1 MKIQIN
7 KSARYPRP
15 ASFIKGNTVRSV
27 FSLLFLIGLLFTVPF
42 SAQASSQS
50 TIKYALPR
58 LVKIFGAGGVKNLYG
73 YSTGFLV
80 SQEGHIATI
89 WSPVLDTDRLSVVLH
104 DGRRFEAEVLGAE
117 PHLDLAIIKLKSE
130 RELNLPHFNFREK
143 VNAGPGTRILGFSNM
158 FRVATGD
165 EPVSVLHG
173 VIEART
179 ALPRRRGAFELSYS
193 GDVYVVDAITNNPG
207 AAGGALLNYN
217 GKLLGMIGKQVRNAK
232 TNTWVN
238 YSLPIDV
245 LSKSI
250 EQIIT
255 GKFDS
260 SEEKKVPETQTPQR
274 YHPVD
279 FGLIMVP
286 DVLYR
291 TPAFIDSV
299 LPDSLVAKA
308 GLRSDDL
315 VVFVNDELIKSCK
328 TLNTEL
334 GKLEAGDLLRL
345 VVRRSNQLVSIE
357 VQVPPENK

>member
-1 MKIQIN
+1 MKILKNSSTRIQT
-7 KSARYPRP
+7 ST
-15 ASFIKGNTVRSV
+15 SVKGNTVRSV
-27 FSLLFLIGLLFTVPF
+27 FVYLCLISFIFVVPCP
-42 SAQASSQS
+42 AQASSQS

-58 LVKIFGAGGVKNLYG
+58 MVKIFGAGGVKNLYG

-80 SQEGHIATI
+80 SAEGHIATI
-89 WSPVLDTDRLSVVLH
+89 WSPVLDTDRLSVVLN

-117 PHLDLAIIKLKSE
+117 PHLDLAVIRLKSD
-130 RELNLPHFNFREK
+130 RELNLPYFDFREK
-143 VNAGPGTRILGFSNM
+143 VIAAPGTRILGFSNM

-179 ALPRRRGAFELSYS
+179 ELPRRRGAFELSYS
-193 GDVYVVDAITNNPG
+193 GEVYVVDAITNNPG
-207 AAGGALLNYN
+207 AAGGAILTYN

-255 GKFDS
+255 GKFES
-260 SEEKKVPETQTPQR
+260 SENKKPSPTQTPQR
-274 YHPVD
+274 YHPRD

-299 LPDSLVAKA
+299 LPNSLVAKA
-308 GLRSDDL
+308 GLQSDDL
-315 VVFVNDELIKSCK
+315 VVFVNDTLIKSCK
-328 TLNTEL
+328 TLETEL
-334 GKLEAGDLLRL
+334 GKLEAGDSLRL
-345 VVRRSNQLVSIE
+345 VVRRNNQLVSIE
-357 VQVPPENK
+357 IQVPPEKK

>member
-1 MKIQIN
+1 MHDESNFSVIKTRLLH
-7 KSARYPRP
+7 SVLLFYCLLAATVALP
-15 ASFIKGNTVRSV
+15 AS
-27 FSLLFLIGLLFTVPF
+27 
-42 SAQASSQS
+42 AEASSRS
-50 TIKYALPR
+50 TISYALPR
-58 LVKIFGAGGVKNLYG
+58 LVKIFGAGGLKNLYG

-80 SQEGHIATI
+80 SPEGHIATI
-89 WSPVLDTDRLSVVLH
+89 WSPVLDTDQLSVVLN

-117 PHLDLAIIKLKSE
+117 PHLDLAIIKLKSD
-130 RELNLPHFNFREK
+130 RELNLPFFNYQENVK
-143 VNAGPGTRILGFSNM
+143 ASAGTRILGFSNM

-179 ALPRRRGAFELSYS
+179 DLPRRRGAFELSYT

-207 AAGGALLNYN
+207 AAGGVIMTYD

-250 EQIIT
+250 KQIIT
-255 GKFDS
+255 GKFES
-260 SEEKKVPETQTPQR
+260 SEDKKEPEPDTPQR
-274 YHPVD
+274 YRPID
-279 FGLIMVP
+279 FGLVMVP

-291 TPAFIDSV
+291 TPAFVDSI
-299 LPDSLVAKA
+299 LPGSLVSQA
-308 GLRSDDL
+308 GLKPDDL

-328 TLNTEL
+328 TLKTEL

-345 VVRRSNQLVSIE
+345 VVRRDNQLIAVE
-357 VQVPPENK
+357 LQVPPEKKK

>member
-1 MKIQIN
+1 V
-7 KSARYPRP
+7 
-15 ASFIKGNTVRSV
+15 IKQYTVKSV
-27 FSLLFLIGLLFTVPF
+27 FVCLCLIGSVLSAPLT
-42 SAQASSQS
+42 AQASSQS

-80 SQEGHIATI
+80 SPEGHIATI

-104 DGRRFEAEVLGAE
+104 DGRKFEAEVLGAE

-130 RELNLPHFNFREK
+130 RKLDLPYFDYREK
-143 VNAGPGTRILGFSNM
+143 TVAGPGTRILGFSNM

-179 ALPRRRGAFELSYS
+179 DLPRRRGAFELSYS

-207 AAGGALLNYN
+207 AAGGAILTYD

-260 SEEKKVPETQTPQR
+260 SEEKKEPKTAPER
-274 YHPVD
+274 YRPVD
-279 FGLIMVP
+279 FGLVMVP

-291 TPAFIDSV
+291 TPAYIDNV
-299 LPDSLVAKA
+299 LPGSLVAQA
-308 GLRSDDL
+308 GLQPDDL

-328 TLNTEL
+328 TLKTEL
-334 GKLEAGDLLRL
+334 GKLETGDLLRL
-345 VVRRSNQLVSIE
+345 VVRRNNQLVSVE
-357 VQVPPENK
+357 FQVPPEKK

>member
-1 MKIQIN
+1 M
-7 KSARYPRP
+7 KSA
-15 ASFIKGNTVRSV
+15 FVC
-27 FSLLFLIGLLFTVPF
+27 LFLIGSVSAVPL

-80 SQEGHIATI
+80 SPEGHIATI
-89 WSPVLDTDRLSVVLH
+89 WSPVLDTDKLSVVLH

-130 RELNLPHFNFREK
+130 DQLKLPYFDYQHK
-143 VNAGPGTRILGFSNM
+143 VVAGAGTRILGFSNM

-165 EPVSVLHG
+165 EAVSVLHG

-179 ALPRRRGAFELSYS
+179 KLPRRRGAFELTYS

-207 AAGGALLNYN
+207 AAGGAILSYD

-238 YSLPIDV
+238 YSLPNDV

-255 GKFDS
+255 GKFES
-260 SEEKKVPETQTPQR
+260 SENQKKPSIEAPER
-274 YHPVD
+274 YRPVD
-279 FGLIMVP
+279 FGLVMVP

-291 TPAFIDSV
+291 TPAFIDRV

-308 GLRSDDL
+308 GLRPDDL
-315 VVFVNDELIKSCK
+315 VVFVNDELINSCK
-328 TLNTEL
+328 TLKAEL
-334 GKLEAGDLLRL
+334 GKLESGDLLRL
-345 VVRRSNQLVSIE
+345 VVRRDDQLISLE
-357 VQVPPENK
+357 LQVPPENK

>member
-1 MKIQIN
+1 VIQNN
-7 KSARYPRP
+7 KVKHV
-15 ASFIKGNTVRSV
+15 FVCLCLLGSV
-27 FSLLFLIGLLFTVPF
+27 LAVPLT
-42 SAQASSQS
+42 AKASSQS

-80 SQEGHIATI
+80 SPEGHIATI

-104 DGRRFEAEVLGAE
+104 DGRKFDAEVLGAE

-130 RELNLPHFNFREK
+130 RELNLPYFDYHDQVK
-143 VNAGPGTRILGFSNM
+143 AGPGTRILGFSNM

-179 ALPRRRGAFELSYS
+179 ELPRRRGAFELSYT

-207 AAGGALLNYN
+207 AAGGAILSYD

-250 EQIIT
+250 EQIVT
-255 GKFDS
+255 GKFES
-260 SEEKKVPETQTPQR
+260 SEDQKKPDTQAPER

-279 FGLIMVP
+279 FGLVMVP

-308 GLRSDDL
+308 GLQPDDL

-328 TLNTEL
+328 TLRAEL

-345 VVRRSNQLVSIE
+345 VVRRDNQLVSIE
-357 VQVPPENK
+357 LQVPPENK

>member
-1 MKIQIN
+1 MIKQN
-7 KSARYPRP
+7 AAKSI
-15 ASFIKGNTVRSV
+15 FVC
-27 FSLLFLIGLLFTVPF
+27 LFLIGTVLAVPI
-42 SAQASSQS
+42 SARASSQS

-58 LVKIFGAGGVKNLYG
+58 MVKIFGAGGVKNLYG

-80 SQEGHIATI
+80 SPEGHIATI

-104 DGRRFEAEVLGAE
+104 DGRKFEADVLGAE
-117 PHLDLAIIKLKSE
+117 PHLDLAIIKLKSD
-130 RELNLPHFNFREK
+130 RELNLPYFDYHEK
-143 VNAGPGTRILGFSNM
+143 TIAGPGTRILGFSNM

-165 EPVSVLHG
+165 ESVSVLHG

-179 ALPRRRGAFELSYS
+179 ELPRRRGAFELSYT

-207 AAGGALLNYN
+207 AAGGAILTYDS
-217 GKLLGMIGKQVRNAK
+217 KLLGMIGKQVRNAK

-255 GKFDS
+255 GKFES
-260 SEEKKVPETQTPQR
+260 SEDQKRPEKTAPER
-274 YHPVD
+274 YRPVD
-279 FGLIMVP
+279 FGLVMVP

-308 GLRSDDL
+308 GLHPDDL

-328 TLNTEL
+328 TLQTEL

-345 VVRRSNQLVSIE
+345 VVRRNNQLVSVEFQI
-357 VQVPPENK
+357 PPEKK

>member
-1 MKIQIN
+1 MKEN
-7 KSARYPRP
+7 TVKSA
-15 ASFIKGNTVRSV
+15 FVC
-27 FSLLFLIGLLFTVPF
+27 LCLITSALTVPL
-42 SAQASSQS
+42 SAQASSQA
-50 TIKYALPR
+50 TIQHALPR

-80 SQEGHIATI
+80 SPQGHIATI

-130 RELNLPHFNFREK
+130 HELKLPYFDYQHK
-143 VNAGPGTRILGFSNM
+143 TIAGAGTRILGFSNM

-165 EPVSVLHG
+165 ESVSVLHG

-179 ALPRRRGAFELSYS
+179 ELPRRRGAFELSYK

-207 AAGGALLNYN
+207 AAGGAILTYD

-232 TNTWVN
+232 TSTWVN

-255 GKFDS
+255 GKYES
-260 SEEKKVPETQTPQR
+260 SENQKKPETEAPDR
-274 YHPVD
+274 YRPVD
-279 FGLIMVP
+279 FGLVMVP

-299 LPDSLVAKA
+299 LPGSLVAKA
-308 GLRSDDL
+308 GLRPDDL

-328 TLNTEL
+328 TLKTEL
-334 GKLEAGDLLRL
+334 GKLESGDLLRL
-345 VVRRSNQLVSIE
+345 VVRRDNQLISLE
-357 VQVPPENK
+357 LQVPPENK

>member
-1 MKIQIN
+1 MK
-7 KSARYPRP
+7 A
-15 ASFIKGNTVRSV
+15 NTVK
-27 FSLLFLIGLLFTVPF
+27 FACICLCLIGAVLSVPF

-50 TIKYALPR
+50 TIQHALPR

-80 SQEGHIATI
+80 SPQGHIATI

-104 DGRRFEAEVLGAE
+104 DGRRFEAEILGAE

-130 RELNLPHFNFREK
+130 HELKLPYFDYQQK
-143 VNAGPGTRILGFSNM
+143 DIASAGTRILGFSNM

-179 ALPRRRGAFELSYS
+179 KLPRRRGAFELSYT

-207 AAGGALLNYN
+207 AAGGAILTYD

-255 GKFDS
+255 GKFES
-260 SEEKKVPETQTPQR
+260 SENQKKPETQAPER
-274 YHPVD
+274 YRPVD

-299 LPDSLVAKA
+299 LPGSLVAKA
-308 GLRSDDL
+308 GLRPDDL

-328 TLNTEL
+328 TLKAEL
-334 GKLEAGDLLRL
+334 GKLESGDLLRL
-345 VVRRSNQLVSIE
+345 VVRRDNQLISLE
-357 VQVPPENK
+357 LQVPPEKK

>member
-1 MKIQIN
+1 MIQHN
-7 KSARYPRP
+7 
-15 ASFIKGNTVRSV
+15 V
-27 FSLLFLIGLLFTVPF
+27 FKPVLFCLCLAGLLL
-42 SAQASSQS
+42 SASGRASASSQS
-50 TIKYALPR
+50 TIQYALPR

-80 SQEGHIATI
+80 SPEGHIATI

-104 DGRRFEAEVLGAE
+104 DGRKFEAEVLGAE
-117 PHLDLAIIKLKSE
+117 PHLDLAVLKLKSE
-130 RELNLPHFNFREK
+130 REINLPYFDYKEK
-143 VNAGPGTRILGFSNM
+143 VTAGPGTRILGFSNM
-158 FRVATGD
+158 FKVATGD

-179 ALPRRRGAFELSYS
+179 ELPRRRGAFELSYS

-207 AAGGALLNYN
+207 AAGGALVTYD

-260 SEEKKVPETQTPQR
+260 SEDQKKPEMDAPQR
-274 YHPVD
+274 YRPVD
-279 FGLIMVP
+279 FGLVMVP

-291 TPAFIDSV
+291 TPAYVDRV
-299 LPDSLVAKA
+299 LPGSLVAKA
-308 GLRSDDL
+308 GLQPDHL

-334 GKLEAGDLLRL
+334 GQLEPGDLLRL
-345 VVRRSNQLVSIE
+345 VVRRNNQLISIE
-357 VQVPPENK
+357 LQVPPEKK

>member
-1 MKIQIN
+1 VIQIN
-7 KSARYPRP
+7 KVKHIFVCLCLLGSVLAVPP
-15 ASFIKGNTVRSV
+15 A
-27 FSLLFLIGLLFTVPF
+27 
-42 SAQASSQS
+42 AQASSQS

-80 SQEGHIATI
+80 SPEGHIATI

-104 DGRRFEAEVLGAE
+104 DGRKFEAEVLGAE

-130 RELNLPHFNFREK
+130 RELNLPYFDYHDK
-143 VNAGPGTRILGFSNM
+143 VIAGPGTRILGFSNM

-179 ALPRRRGAFELSYS
+179 DLPRRRGAFELSYA

-207 AAGGALLNYN
+207 AAGGAILTYD

-255 GKFDS
+255 GKFES
-260 SEEKKVPETQTPQR
+260 SEDQKKPDTQAPER
-274 YHPVD
+274 YRPVD
-279 FGLIMVP
+279 FGLVMVP

-308 GLRSDDL
+308 GLQPNDL

-328 TLNTEL
+328 TLSAEL

-345 VVRRSNQLVSIE
+345 VVRRDNQLISIE
-357 VQVPPENK
+357 LQVPPEKK

>member
-1 MKIQIN
+1 MIKQKTV
-7 KSARYPRP
+7 KSVLVYLCLV
-15 ASFIKGNTVRSV
+15 GSV
-27 FSLLFLIGLLFTVPF
+27 LAVPLT
-42 SAQASSQS
+42 SQASSQS

-58 LVKIFGAGGVKNLYG
+58 IVKIFGAGGVKNLYG

-80 SQEGHIATI
+80 SPEGHIATI

-104 DGRRFEAEVLGAE
+104 DGRKFEAEVLGAE

-130 RELNLPHFNFREK
+130 RELNLPCFHYREK
-143 VNAGPGTRILGFSNM
+143 TIAGPGTRILGFSNM

-179 ALPRRRGAFELSYS
+179 DLPRRRGAFELSYS

-207 AAGGALLNYN
+207 AAGGAILTYD

-260 SEEKKVPETQTPQR
+260 SEEKKEPETTPER
-274 YHPVD
+274 YRPVD

-291 TPAFIDSV
+291 TPAYIDSV

-308 GLRSDDL
+308 GLQPNDL

-328 TLNTEL
+328 TLKTEL
-334 GKLEAGDLLRL
+334 GKLETGDLLRL
-345 VVRRSNQLVSIE
+345 VVRRNNQLVSVE
-357 VQVPPENK
+357 FQVPPEKK

>member
-1 MKIQIN
+1 LCLT
-7 KSARYPRP
+7 
-15 ASFIKGNTVRSV
+15 G
-27 FSLLFLIGLLFTVPF
+27 SLLAVPLT
-42 SAQASSQS
+42 AQASSQS

-80 SQEGHIATI
+80 SPEGHIATI

-104 DGRRFEAEVLGAE
+104 DGRKFDAEVLGAE
-117 PHLDLAIIKLKSE
+117 PHLDLAIIKLKSD
-130 RELNLPHFNFREK
+130 RELNLPYFDYHEK
-143 VNAGPGTRILGFSNM
+143 AIAGPGTRILGFSNM

-179 ALPRRRGAFELSYS
+179 NLPRRRGAFELSYT

-207 AAGGALLNYN
+207 AAGGAILTYD

-245 LSKSI
+245 LRKSI
-250 EQIIT
+250 EQIIS
-255 GKFDS
+255 GKFES
-260 SEEKKVPETQTPQR
+260 SEDQDKPKRTAPER
-274 YHPVD
+274 YRPVD
-279 FGLIMVP
+279 FGLVMVP

-291 TPAFIDSV
+291 TPAYIDSV
-299 LPDSLVAKA
+299 LPDSFVAKA
-308 GLRSDDL
+308 GLQPDDL

-328 TLNTEL
+328 TLKTEL
-334 GKLEAGDLLRL
+334 GRLESGDLLRL
-345 VVRRSNQLVSIE
+345 VVRRNNQLVSVE
-357 VQVPPENK
+357 FQVPPEKK

>member
-1 MKIQIN
+1 M
-7 KSARYPRP
+7 
-15 ASFIKGNTVRSV
+15 IKQKTVKFV
-27 FSLLFLIGLLFTVPF
+27 LVYLCLIGSLLAVPLT
-42 SAQASSQS
+42 SQASSQS

-58 LVKIFGAGGVKNLYG
+58 IVKIFGAGGVKNLYG

-80 SQEGHIATI
+80 SPEGHIATI

-104 DGRRFEAEVLGAE
+104 DGRKFEAEVLGAE

-130 RELNLPHFNFREK
+130 RELNLPCFDYREK
-143 VNAGPGTRILGFSNM
+143 TIAGPGTRILGFSNM

-179 ALPRRRGAFELSYS
+179 DLPRRRGAFELSYS

-207 AAGGALLNYN
+207 AAGGAILTYD

-260 SEEKKVPETQTPQR
+260 SEEKKEPKTTPER
-274 YHPVD
+274 YRPVD

-291 TPAFIDSV
+291 TPAYIDSV

-308 GLRSDDL
+308 GLQPNDL

-328 TLNTEL
+328 TLKTEL
-334 GKLEAGDLLRL
+334 GKLETGDLLRL
-345 VVRRSNQLVSIE
+345 VVRRNNQLVSVE
-357 VQVPPENK
+357 FQVPPEKK